1 MEITLALFDDSWKEL
16 SFRWLQQEE
25 LRALIEAPSITQ
37 EQQDAWFKTLANRM
51 DYKIWGVAYNHIPVG
66 VCGLKNINEQQA
78 EYWGYIGEMDYWGKG
93 IGSKMME
100 FMEEKARDLKLK
112 TLVLKVAATNKR
124 AIRLYEKAKF
134 QPLSS
139 TTTHVMM
146 EKIISY

>member
-1 MEITLALFDDSWKEL
+1 MEITLAQFDDSWKEL

-25 LRALIEAPSITQ
+25 LRALIEAPSITH

-51 DYKIWGVAYNHIPVG
+51 DYKIWGVVYNHIPVG

-78 EYWGYIGEMDYWGKG
+78 EYWGYIGVMDYWGKG

-100 FMEEKARDLKLK
+100 FMEEKARGLKLK

-134 QPLSS
+134 QPLSYS
-139 TTTHVMM
+139 TTHLMM
-146 EKIISY
+146 EKIIPY

>member
-1 MEITLALFDDSWKEL
+1 
-16 SFRWLQQEE
+16 
-25 LRALIEAPSITQ
+25 
-37 EQQDAWFKTLANRM
+37 M